1 MSDKNTDGIR
11 PSKFEHYLNRAKV
24 AAERGT
30 CMRRRVGAIIVKD
43 DAEVSSGYVGA
54 PRGTENCCD
63 LRKCLRIEAGIPS
76 GQRYE
81 LCRSV
86 HAEQNAIVNA
96 ARLGISIK
104 DGDMYISSE
113 KLEGTYRKEDLEKP
127 KIYGPCMICK
137 KEIINT
143 GLNAVHMR
151 EEGVGDKTYTIDE
164 LKAMLDG
171 EEKRLAE
178 EYRRTHSK

>member
-1 MSDKNTDGIR
+1 MSEKDASGIR
-11 PSKFEHYLNRAKV
+11 PGKFDHYLNRAKV

-43 DAEVSSGYVGA
+43 DNEVSSGYVGA

-63 LRKCLRIEAGIPS
+63 LGRCLRIDAGIPS
-76 GQRYE
+76 GERYE

-96 ARLGISIK
+96 ARTGISVK
-104 DGDMYISSE
+104 DGEMYISSE

-137 KEIINT
+137 KEIINA
-143 GLNAVHMR
+143 GIKMVHMR
-151 EEGVGDKTYTIDE
+151 EEGVGTQSYTIEE
-164 LKAMLDG
+164 LEAMLDG
-171 EEKRLAE
+171 EEKKLAE
-178 EYRRTHSK
+178 EFKRSRE